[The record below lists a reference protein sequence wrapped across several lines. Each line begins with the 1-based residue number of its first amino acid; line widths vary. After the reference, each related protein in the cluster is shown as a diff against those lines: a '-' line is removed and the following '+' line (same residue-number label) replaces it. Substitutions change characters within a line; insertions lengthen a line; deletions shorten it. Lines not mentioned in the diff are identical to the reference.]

1 MVNLLKTYFPFSF
14 GAADVAEL
22 IKKIVIYVVAA
33 SVICLTCALIGVL
46 TVDIKVLGVLLGLI
60 VWPVTGIVGL
70 YANGA
75 IVIAILDFVGVIK

>member
-22 IKKIVIYVVAA
+22 IKKIVLYVVAA

-46 TVDIKVLGVLLGLI
+46 VADVKVLGVLLGLI
-60 VWPVTGIVGL
+60 VWPVATIVGL